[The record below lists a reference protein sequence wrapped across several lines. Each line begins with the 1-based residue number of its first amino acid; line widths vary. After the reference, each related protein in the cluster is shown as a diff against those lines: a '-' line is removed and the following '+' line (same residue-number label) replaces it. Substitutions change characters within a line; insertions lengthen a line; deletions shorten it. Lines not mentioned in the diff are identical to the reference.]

1 MRLIDSEPLVKF
13 ITDGLNSGKFG
24 NDAVEILTEIE
35 YAPTVDAV
43 TLEELQAAII
53 DMNTLCRGNICSKCD
68 YDKAR
73 VCGIGDSEDVD
84 AKQFILVYRRRKEM
98 GLC

>member
-1 MRLIDSEPLVKF
+1 MQLIDSEPLKKF
-13 ITDGLNSGKFG
+13 ITDGLNSGEFG
-24 NDAVEILTEIE
+24 HDAIQILTEIE
-35 YAPTVDAV
+35 YAPTVEAV

-53 DMNTLCRGNICSKCD
+53 DMNTYCRGNICSKCD

-73 VCGIGDSEDVD
+73 VCSIDDPENTDVREL
-84 AKQFILVYRRRKEM
+84 ILTYRRRKEM